1 MRQSTIQ
8 RSNTRQSKLVV
19 AASVAASAVAMVSS
33 ASAQEV
39 PATTPPVTPPA
50 VQTAATA
57 AAATAGGTDHD
68 RHVNQLG
75 LRYFGA
81 VAAPA
86 AMGTATTNIHN
97 IGIRYW
103 MSRMIG
109 IEAGV
114 GLALSAGGGA
124 AAFGFALTGG
134 VPINIAATQ
143 HLAVHLIPHVTVG
156 IPTVDP
162 FYFTALLG
170 ADAAAE
176 LSFGFIGVPQMSL
189 QARMGLN
196 IGLGVGGGNAQF
208 ALGTT
213 AGSGSNVWDVIA
225 GSISATYYLG
235 R

>member
-1 MRQSTIQ
+1 MRQSTNALS
-8 RSNTRQSKLVV
+8 RSKFIVSAL
-19 AASVAASAVAMVSS
+19 AASAIVAMASN

-39 PATTPPVTPPA
+39 SGSTPVAPTTPPA
-50 VQTAATA
+50 VQTATTA
-57 AAATAGGTDHD
+57 AAAGAGGLDHD

-86 AMGTATTNIHN
+86 AMGMATTNIHN
-97 IGIRYW
+97 VGVRYW
-103 MSRMIG
+103 ISRTIG

-114 GLALSAGGGA
+114 GLALNVA
-124 AAFGFALTGG
+124 AATRFGFALTGG
-134 VPINIAATQ
+134 VPINLAATQ
-143 HLAVHLIPHVTVG
+143 HLAIHLIPNIVVG
-156 IPTVDP
+156 IPNVDP
-162 FYFTALLG
+162 FFFTVLFG

-196 IGLGVGGGNAQF
+196 VGLAIAGGNAQF

-225 GSISATYYLG
+225 GSVSATYYFG